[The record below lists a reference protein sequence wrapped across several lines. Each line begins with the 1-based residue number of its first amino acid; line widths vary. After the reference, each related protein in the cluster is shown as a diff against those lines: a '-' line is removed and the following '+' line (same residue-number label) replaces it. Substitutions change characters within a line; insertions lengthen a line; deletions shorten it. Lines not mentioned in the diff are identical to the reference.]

1 MFQIYKK
8 IFIISNIIS
17 YWLIDL
23 SYHFNFNLKQ
33 RILNIGL
40 ASHLRWLEL
49 IVIPK
54 AVVIHQC
61 NNTKPIVLRFILLE

>member
-8 IFIISNIIS
+8 LLIISNYI
-17 YWLIDL
+17 WLINL
-23 SYHFNFNLKQ
+23 SYHLNLNLKQ

-49 IVIPK
+49 IVIPNG
-54 AVVIHQC
+54 IHQC